1 MSKIQIKKITQEII
15 EWLIYIVGYAV
26 ILTLTSFVF
35 KSAIQIDNSYFG
47 LWGLVASFI
56 IYFLNKTIKPI
67 IVRITIPLTAM
78 TFGIFYPFINFLI
91 LKIVDILL
99 FDHFQI
105 KGIIVPYIAAVV
117 ISFLNLIMDDK
128 IIKPML
134 RKEV

>member
-1 MSKIQIKKITQEII
+1 MNKIQIKKITQEII

-26 ILTLTSFVF
+26 ILTLTSFIF

>member
-1 MSKIQIKKITQEII
+1 MNKIQIKKITQEII

-26 ILTLTSFVF
+26 ILTLTSFIF
-35 KSAIQIDNSYFG
+35 KSTIQIDNSYFG

>member
-1 MSKIQIKKITQEII
+1 MNKIQIKKITQEII

>member
-26 ILTLTSFVF
+26 ILTLTSFIF
-35 KSAIQIDNSYFG
+35 KSAIQIDNSYFW
-47 LWGLVASFI
+47 LCGLVASFI

>member
-1 MSKIQIKKITQEII
+1 MSKIKIKKITQEII

-26 ILTLTSFVF
+26 ILTLTSFIF

>member
-1 MSKIQIKKITQEII
+1 MSKIQIKKITQELI

-26 ILTLTSFVF
+26 ILTLTSFIF

>member
-1 MSKIQIKKITQEII
+1 MNKIQIKKITQEII

-35 KSAIQIDNSYFG
+35 KSTIQIDNSYFG

>member
-26 ILTLTSFVF
+26 ILTLTSFIF

>member
-26 ILTLTSFVF
+26 ILTLTSFIF
-35 KSAIQIDNSYFG
+35 KSTIQIDNSYFG